1 MRLIIIIGLLIS
13 LLMVSSV
20 VTAAPEESKGMVTKV
35 IDGNTFEVQDVGT
48 VRLADVIC
56 PDIGTQE
63 GLAAKAFSEASLL
76 NKLIYLDLDD
86 KSGRDQGGRI
96 ICVAYLA
103 GSDNALD
110 VSKNFNKM
118 IVNSG
123 YAKVWDFTNNE
134 FNPADWWGGAI
145 PVGVLKTPDRL
156 LKVSQQSGTDNHE
169 IDESTRDTQQRPQAA
184 RPRVANFNCVQAPTW
199 HSAVIYKGDL
209 QQTGCF
215 GERSYALWPK
225 SDGGLHFVF
234 TLEDE
239 GCQRE
244 YWTKPGIIKTNT
256 WNHIKVH
263 LNTKEEKV
271 EIFVNGTKIYI
282 EEQPRFIRTPMD
294 SKPIKKG
301 DSPLKIGGMFKS
313 ASDQSNF
320 LGSIDEV
327 KITGNSTSDL
337 RGYWNFDENS
347 GTSTKDSSRYGRNG
361 VVNNAVWVEGTSGS
375 ALQFRG
381 NDDSYVEVM
390 NAPQLTPETELTLEI
405 DIKPEYCMDQ

>member
-1 MRLIIIIGLLIS
+1 MKHLILLFALVTLS
-13 LLMVSSV
+13 TSSV

-134 FNPADWWGGAI
+134 FNPANWWGGSI

-156 LKVSQQSGTDNHE
+156 SNPTAPLRIEANVPGTDSRIQEKDVFTDATPPSILSFDFNPKAINTATSSQEITFTAHLTDDLSGIGKREDGSWITSSATFRSPSEKQTAYVDILGQDPISGTDLDGVYVTKMTLPKYSEQGTWKLVSIEFSDRIGNLKTLSHNNVVALGFPTEFQVTSNSDTTPPSILSFDFNPKAINTATSSQE
-169 IDESTRDTQQRPQAA
+169 ITFTAHLTD
-184 RPRVANFNCVQAPTW
+184 
-199 HSAVIYKGDL
+199 DL
-209 QQTGCF
+209 G
-215 GERSYALWPK
+215 GIGKRE
-225 SDGGLHFVF
+225 DG
-234 TLEDE
+234 
-239 GCQRE
+239 
-244 YWTKPGIIKTNT
+244 
-256 WNHIKVH
+256 
-263 LNTKEEKV
+263 
-271 EIFVNGTKIYI
+271 
-282 EEQPRFIRTPMD
+282 
-294 SKPIKKG
+294 
-301 DSPLKIGGMFKS
+301 
-313 ASDQSNF
+313 
-320 LGSIDEV
+320 
-327 KITGNSTSDL
+327 
-337 RGYWNFDENS
+337 
-347 GTSTKDSSRYGRNG
+347 
-361 VVNNAVWVEGTSGS
+361 
-375 ALQFRG
+375 
-381 NDDSYVEVM
+381 
-390 NAPQLTPETELTLEI
+390 
-405 DIKPEYCMDQ
+405 